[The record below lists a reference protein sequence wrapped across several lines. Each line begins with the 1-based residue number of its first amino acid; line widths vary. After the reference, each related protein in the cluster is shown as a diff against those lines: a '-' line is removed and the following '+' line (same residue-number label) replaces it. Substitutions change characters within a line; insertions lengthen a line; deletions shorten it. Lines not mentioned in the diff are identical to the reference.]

1 MCDGLHVISPA
12 CHPHS
17 KRIDETCLFGSHCEE
32 FTDVASPLRP
42 QDLLEFVQAE
52 FIFGQAVT
60 LKAAAITC
68 GDRARMHSV

>member
-1 MCDGLHVISPA
+1 MCSNSLQSSGAYSSP
-12 CHPHS
+12 
-17 KRIDETCLFGSHCEE
+17 L
-32 FTDVASPLRP
+32 SPLRP